1 MVGGTADTPYSEL
14 LVIPPKGC
22 GVHWRGEDDTF
33 TQQPHRMRWYLMH
46 IVKIYDEKV
55 DEDHLLT

>member
-1 MVGGTADTPYSEL
+1 MVGGTADAPYSEL

-22 GVHWRGEDDTF
+22 GVQRRGEDHTF
-33 TQQPHRMRWYLMH
+33 TQQRMRWYLMH